1 MPQDETKALKR
12 NDSGWE
18 ETLPSTEGFS
28 PHYVGGK
35 AFALDACKERKAR
48 FHTEKLS
55 FHNLLSHVDA
65 SGEGPRST
73 ATKQN
78 VFLENALTVTK

>member
-1 MPQDETKALKR
+1 MGRDFAQHRRFLTALC
-12 NDSGWE
+12 
-18 ETLPSTEGFS
+18 
-28 PHYVGGK
+28 GGK

-65 SGEGPRST
+65 SGEGPSSA

>member
-1 MPQDETKALKR
+1 MGRDFAQHRRFLAALC
-12 NDSGWE
+12 
-18 ETLPSTEGFS
+18 
-28 PHYVGGK
+28 GGK

-65 SGEGPRST
+65 SGEGPRSA

-78 VFLENALTVTK
+78 VFLENALKVTK